1 MLTNLAIRDI
11 VLIEKL
17 DLALDEGLCV
27 LSGETGAGKSI
38 LLDALGLALGARGD
52 ASLVR
57 TGCDKGSVS
66 ASFVP
71 PAGHQAFRLL
81 DEAGIDAGEG
91 SMVVRRVQQADG
103 KSRAFVNDQPASVN
117 LLKLL
122 GAALAEIHGQHDD
135 RALMDVSFHRA
146 ALDAYGVLGAQVSAV
161 QAAWAD
167 LAQARE
173 AHEAHEARLA
183 RAETERAFLEHAL
196 KELHEMSPQQGEE
209 TALAERRQLMMNA
222 EQFADV
228 VSEAQA
234 ALKDGDTVS
243 AINTALRKLER
254 RREQAQGALDGACA
268 ALERV
273 VIEMNEAQLQL
284 DAAARDFV
292 LDPAE
297 LERAEERLFALR
309 ALARKHKV
317 QVDDLAA
324 LMARFEADLQS
335 IDDGG
340 AMLAKLKKA
349 RDAAQAVFDA
359 AARKLS
365 DARMA
370 AAEKLDLEILAELGP
385 LRLDKAR
392 FETRVETDEARAG
405 AHGIDRVEFLIA
417 ANPGTPLAPIVKA
430 ASGGELSRFLL
441 ALKVVLAARASA
453 PTLIFDEIDTGVG
466 GAVADAIGQRLAR
479 LSRGLQVLAVTHSPQ
494 VASRADHHMLI
505 SKIEEAGDADGRRM
519 ITRVMPLSGDGRR
532 EEIARMLSGAEVTTE
547 ARAQAD
553 RLLAG
558 TG

>member
-1 MLTNLAIRDI
+1 
-11 VLIEKL
+11 
-17 DLALDEGLCV
+17 
-27 LSGETGAGKSI
+27 
-38 LLDALGLALGARGD
+38 
-52 ASLVR
+52 
-57 TGCDKGSVS
+57 
-66 ASFVP
+66 
-71 PAGHQAFRLL
+71 
-81 DEAGIDAGEG
+81 
-91 SMVVRRVQQADG
+91 
-103 KSRAFVNDQPASVN
+103 VN
-117 LLKLL
+117 LLKAL
-122 GAALAEIHGQHDD
+122 GATLAEIHGQHDD

-146 ALDAYGVLGAQVSAV
+146 ALDAYGRLEKQVASVASAWE
-161 QAAWAD
+161 QLSAAAS
-167 LAQARE
+167 

-196 KELHEMSPQQGEE
+196 KELHELNPQAGEE
-209 TALAERRQLMMNA
+209 TALADKRQLMMNA
-222 EQFADV
+222 EQFSDA

-234 ALKDGDTVS
+234 ALTDGSTVS

-254 RREQAQGALDGACA
+254 RREQAQGALDGVCA

-273 VIEMNEAQLQL
+273 VIEMNEAQSQL
-284 DAAARDFV
+284 DAAARQFV

-324 LMARFEADLQS
+324 LMGKFEADLQS

-340 AMLAKLKKA
+340 AMLARLKKA
-349 RDAAQAVFDA
+349 RDEAQATYDKH
-359 AARKLS
+359 ARALS
-365 DARMA
+365 DARMK
-370 AAEKLDLEILAELGP
+370 AAEKLDAEILAELGP

-405 AHGIDRVEFLIA
+405 VHGVDRVEFLIA

-479 LSRGLQVLAVTHSPQ
+479 LARELQVLAVTHSPQ
-494 VASRADHHMLI
+494 VASRADHHLLI
-505 SKIEEAGDADGRRM
+505 SKMEEAGDAAGRRM
-519 ITRVMPLSGDGRR
+519 ITRVTPLTGEGRR
-532 EEIARMLSGAEVTTE
+532 EEIARMLSGAEVTSE

>member
-91 SMVVRRVQQADG
+91 SIVVRRVQQADG
-103 KSRAFVNDQPASVN
+103 KSRAFLNDQPASVN

-222 EQFADV
+222 EQFADA
-228 VSEAQA
+228 VSAAQA

-254 RREQAQGALDGACA
+254 RREQAQGALDGAEVCGPVPH
-268 ALERV
+268 ER
-273 VIEMNEAQLQL
+273 
-284 DAAARDFV
+284 
-292 LDPAE
+292 
-297 LERAEERLFALR
+297 
-309 ALARKHKV
+309 
-317 QVDDLAA
+317 
-324 LMARFEADLQS
+324 
-335 IDDGG
+335 
-340 AMLAKLKKA
+340 
-349 RDAAQAVFDA
+349 
-359 AARKLS
+359 
-365 DARMA
+365 
-370 AAEKLDLEILAELGP
+370 
-385 LRLDKAR
+385 
-392 FETRVETDEARAG
+392 
-405 AHGIDRVEFLIA
+405 
-417 ANPGTPLAPIVKA
+417 
-430 ASGGELSRFLL
+430 
-441 ALKVVLAARASA
+441 
-453 PTLIFDEIDTGVG
+453 
-466 GAVADAIGQRLAR
+466 
-479 LSRGLQVLAVTHSPQ
+479 
-494 VASRADHHMLI
+494 
-505 SKIEEAGDADGRRM
+505 
-519 ITRVMPLSGDGRR
+519 
-532 EEIARMLSGAEVTTE
+532 
-547 ARAQAD
+547 
-553 RLLAG
+553 
-558 TG
+558 